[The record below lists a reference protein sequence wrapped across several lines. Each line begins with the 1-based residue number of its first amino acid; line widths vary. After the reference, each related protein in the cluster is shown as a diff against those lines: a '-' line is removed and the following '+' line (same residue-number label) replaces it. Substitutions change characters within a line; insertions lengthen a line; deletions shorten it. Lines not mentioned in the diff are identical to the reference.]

1 MSKGNNQRGRYNA
14 LNIRL
19 AKYVALVQAV
29 YDMLNQQ
36 AANIAMMT
44 GYDGSKEF
52 HFSDFPQVR
61 EAVQRLQQDYVQSMH
76 AIIYRGTSDEWKQSN
91 LVQDLLADK
100 ILGKYSS
107 KSWGLKHEVYY
118 QTNSDALKAFQQRK
132 DNGMGL
138 SQRIWNM
145 SGNYKEELEYSIS
158 TAIQKGTSA
167 VQLSKKLSKYLNDF
181 PSLKKDYKEK
191 YGKAVDCHDCEYR
204 SIRLARSEINMAY
217 RTAEQLRWMQM
228 DFVLGKEIKLSKGH
242 KERDFDIC
250 DELAGRY
257 PKDFDWKG
265 WHSNCYLPNAQVLTN
280 HGWKYIKDVLPT
292 DLVLSLNPHTRN
304 VEYVGLTAKQ
314 AFEYNGKIVHFY
326 NRGLD
331 CAVTANHRIVFMG
344 KGSGRIRY
352 TSAKEFRK
360 TIGGFYRGCEYEA
373 PERAFININGEE
385 IKFDLFCE
393 FMAYWLSDGS
403 LQHYNNICIA
413 QKVGEPAYDS
423 ILRCLSDMG
432 YHAWFGKDCI
442 CFSNKNINEY
452 LRQFG
457 KCNNKFIPTE
467 ILNASKR
474 QIQIFLD
481 AYVKCDGYMRQPHS
495 FIGNHG
501 NVFKSMKSEKMYF
514 TTSPQLCGDL
524 CELILKAGLRPSIS
538 VQKPSSHVVKKD
550 GKEIKGNYDCY
561 VIRVCHSLTSTVFDK
576 KIEEYNGMVYDLTL
590 ESNHIMYIQQNG
602 KCYWGSNC
610 TCYEIPILK
619 TEEEFWHDEDTPPIN
634 QTKPVTEFPSGFN
647 EYMEGHLDK
656 ISISNQKGT
665 LSYWLRDNE
674 DVKGCAL
681 LMNKAK
687 QVGNV
692 VQDIAERIAGEHG
705 AIVTPI
711 NYKGF
716 ASLYRKV
723 HYADQYGVRTA
734 LTEVKD
740 SVRNTIVLDGDLDS
754 VIKDLAKDS
763 HWLRTKVQTAD
774 KFCGYSGNIVNLTM
788 DNGVVAEIQVNTPK
802 MIFAKESE
810 KHARAILGDEL
821 YDKIAKETG
830 MEGGLGH
837 KLYEQIRVL
846 DKVADAE
853 KKASLEKQMR
863 DYYSH
868 FQSKAKSIEEIVEDK
883 IKELSNFDKDEV
895 REVFYFGDKAG
906 VEMSKYRKLLTSDKF
921 DIKKFKDYYYS
932 DEDKIGKLED
942 SYENLRD
949 RVNKELYLAGYEFR
963 SYYQPLIDRFDKTP
977 FAIYKSSKD
986 YTDELIA
993 IEKEVKKLNKKI
1005 LYTPLRAEEYGKYT
1019 AIGKLTLSR
1028 LNNATLEEINHYVER
1043 LDTIIGEKERPGMSL
1058 EFKLQRK
1065 DLNKVLT
1072 TQVKDPNT
1080 LLRFYDFWQSDGG
1093 AVWDCVDH
1101 LHELV
1106 NATDLDKIPRRW
1118 RYEFNK
1124 LTKELTAENIKGNG
1138 VLYYYRHIE
1147 GAYNIYKLSTM
1158 KECVDFGLSRLST
1171 KTPWNLCKIYVD
1183 NKWDLKDLPLKGFFD
1198 KENLFTPLYDRNV
1211 KNHFNVFSDA
1221 YFMPGYQHVCI
1232 NKSYFSSSG
1241 RGAKS
1246 LYERKNIC
1254 YHEFGHALDD
1264 DKMFSEELKP
1274 VYREYA
1280 KKLNDGQDQ
1289 KIRAKFWKTFDDMLD
1304 KAPNQAAI
1312 EMIQEE
1318 VTSVSDVI
1326 QAMLDDHEMWF
1337 GGHSGTYFERE
1348 SNQLAEVVAH
1358 MSENYWWGN
1367 DFFKKVW
1374 PEFYSALYQ
1383 VAKKCFK

>member
-29 YDMLNQQ
+29 YDTLNQQ
-36 AANIAMMT
+36 AANITMMT

-61 EAVQRLQQDYVQSMH
+61 EAVQRLQQDYVQSMQ

-107 KSWGLKHEVYY
+107 KSWGRKHEVYY

-217 RTAEQLRWMQM
+217 RSAEQTRWRQM
-228 DFVLGKEIKLSKGH
+228 DFVLGYEIKLSKKH
-242 KERDFDIC
+242 KKDSDIC
-250 DELAGRY
+250 DDLAGQY
-257 PKDFDWKG
+257 PKDFVWTG
-265 WHSNCYLPNAQVLTN
+265 WHPN
-280 HGWKYIKDVLPT
+280 
-292 DLVLSLNPHTRN
+292 
-304 VEYVGLTAKQ
+304 
-314 AFEYNGKIVHFY
+314 
-326 NRGLD
+326 
-331 CAVTANHRIVFMG
+331 
-344 KGSGRIRY
+344 
-352 TSAKEFRK
+352 
-360 TIGGFYRGCEYEA
+360 
-373 PERAFININGEE
+373 
-385 IKFDLFCE
+385 
-393 FMAYWLSDGS
+393 
-403 LQHYNNICIA
+403 
-413 QKVGEPAYDS
+413 
-423 ILRCLSDMG
+423 
-432 YHAWFGKDCI
+432 
-442 CFSNKNINEY
+442 
-452 LRQFG
+452 
-457 KCNNKFIPTE
+457 
-467 ILNASKR
+467 
-474 QIQIFLD
+474 
-481 AYVKCDGYMRQPHS
+481 
-495 FIGNHG
+495 
-501 NVFKSMKSEKMYF
+501 
-514 TTSPQLCGDL
+514 DL
-524 CELILKAGLRPSIS
+524 C
-538 VQKPSSHVVKKD
+538 
-550 GKEIKGNYDCY
+550 Y
-561 VIRVCHSLTSTVFDK
+561 V
-576 KIEEYNGMVYDLTL
+576 
-590 ESNHIMYIQQNG
+590 
-602 KCYWGSNC
+602 
-610 TCYEIPILK
+610 IPILK

-665 LSYWLRDNE
+665 LSYWLSDNE

-868 FQSKAKSIEEIVEDK
+868 FHPKAKSIEEIVEDK

-906 VEMSKYRKLLTSDKF
+906 IEMSKYRQLLTSDKF

-1019 AIGKLTLSR
+1019 AIGKLTLPR

-1198 KENLFTPLYDRNV
+1198 KENWFTPLYDRNV

-1318 VTSVSDVI
+1318 VASVSDVI

>member
-107 KSWGLKHEVYY
+107 KSWGRKHEVYY

-217 RTAEQLRWMQM
+217 RSAEQTRWRQM
-228 DFVLGKEIKLSKGH
+228 DFVLGYEIKLSKKH
-242 KERDFDIC
+242 KKDSDIC
-250 DELAGRY
+250 DDLAGQY
-257 PKDFDWKG
+257 PKDFVWTG
-265 WHSNCYLPNAQVLTN
+265 WHPN
-280 HGWKYIKDVLPT
+280 
-292 DLVLSLNPHTRN
+292 
-304 VEYVGLTAKQ
+304 
-314 AFEYNGKIVHFY
+314 
-326 NRGLD
+326 
-331 CAVTANHRIVFMG
+331 
-344 KGSGRIRY
+344 
-352 TSAKEFRK
+352 
-360 TIGGFYRGCEYEA
+360 
-373 PERAFININGEE
+373 
-385 IKFDLFCE
+385 
-393 FMAYWLSDGS
+393 
-403 LQHYNNICIA
+403 
-413 QKVGEPAYDS
+413 
-423 ILRCLSDMG
+423 
-432 YHAWFGKDCI
+432 
-442 CFSNKNINEY
+442 
-452 LRQFG
+452 
-457 KCNNKFIPTE
+457 
-467 ILNASKR
+467 
-474 QIQIFLD
+474 
-481 AYVKCDGYMRQPHS
+481 
-495 FIGNHG
+495 
-501 NVFKSMKSEKMYF
+501 
-514 TTSPQLCGDL
+514 DL
-524 CELILKAGLRPSIS
+524 C
-538 VQKPSSHVVKKD
+538 
-550 GKEIKGNYDCY
+550 Y
-561 VIRVCHSLTSTVFDK
+561 V
-576 KIEEYNGMVYDLTL
+576 
-590 ESNHIMYIQQNG
+590 
-602 KCYWGSNC
+602 
-610 TCYEIPILK
+610 IPILK

-692 VQDIAERIAGEHG
+692 VQDIAERIADEHG

-740 SVRNTIVLDGDLDS
+740 SVRNTIVLDGDLNS

-868 FQSKAKSIEEIVEDK
+868 FQPKEANVAKVEYQPPRLQDILSEVKSDAIISQITGGRIKTFEEFFKQSGLTIEEAQKKLEKAISDTDVYMCIDGKTLLSKVIKGDGYFKSSIETCKGSFKIIGEDRAVKERKMFGMADDCDKVEYPKYGFLASKGQMDYEDIIGFGYGDTYVRFKRSAVSGHSTFTIGDSYDGNQFIPKEVLAKEKHQLQDTIKFGFDPKQILESKQRLKEIEELEKLSTAWRKVAPASPLNAPQVQSLLSMTRAGETYKDLGAIIEKGVGQMGWYRNTYVECQIYGKLGLNDVASIEVSSIRQKEQLEKILKKKGLNIEVVPCKFNTKLKELENAFTDYDDKASQIIHSLTDKDIDNLGDFYIDGLMKRFGDKKNLWWKKIEMPNDFVSLRQKVFDGTASIEEK
-883 IKELSNFDKDEV
+883 RTYCK
-895 REVFYFGDKAG
+895 
-906 VEMSKYRKLLTSDKF
+906 M
-921 DIKKFKDYYYS
+921 
-932 DEDKIGKLED
+932 
-942 SYENLRD
+942 
-949 RVNKELYLAGYEFR
+949 YLAEIRKKSAGAFPKVWWK
-963 SYYQPLIDRFDKTP
+963 SYRPTQGGW
-977 FAIYKSSKD
+977 
-986 YTDELIA
+986 TDD
-993 IEKEVKKLNKKI
+993 V
-1005 LYTPLRAEEYGKYT
+1005 
-1019 AIGKLTLSR
+1019 
-1028 LNNATLEEINHYVER
+1028 
-1043 LDTIIGEKERPGMSL
+1043 
-1058 EFKLQRK
+1058 LQK
-1065 DLNKVLT
+1065 DL
-1072 TQVKDPNT
+1072 
-1080 LLRFYDFWQSDGG
+1080 LR
-1093 AVWDCVDH
+1093 
-1101 LHELV
+1101 
-1106 NATDLDKIPRRW
+1106 R
-1118 RYEFNK
+1118 
-1124 LTKELTAENIKGNG
+1124 KE
-1138 VLYYYRHIE
+1138 
-1147 GAYNIYKLSTM
+1147 
-1158 KECVDFGLSRLST
+1158 
-1171 KTPWNLCKIYVD
+1171 
-1183 NKWDLKDLPLKGFFD
+1183 
-1198 KENLFTPLYDRNV
+1198 
-1211 KNHFNVFSDA
+1211 
-1221 YFMPGYQHVCI
+1221 
-1232 NKSYFSSSG
+1232 
-1241 RGAKS
+1241 
-1246 LYERKNIC
+1246 
-1254 YHEFGHALDD
+1254 
-1264 DKMFSEELKP
+1264 
-1274 VYREYA
+1274 
-1280 KKLNDGQDQ
+1280 
-1289 KIRAKFWKTFDDMLD
+1289 
-1304 KAPNQAAI
+1304 
-1312 EMIQEE
+1312 
-1318 VTSVSDVI
+1318 
-1326 QAMLDDHEMWF
+1326 
-1337 GGHSGTYFERE
+1337 
-1348 SNQLAEVVAH
+1348 
-1358 MSENYWWGN
+1358 
-1367 DFFKKVW
+1367 
-1374 PEFYSALYQ
+1374 
-1383 VAKKCFK
+1383 

>member
-107 KSWGLKHEVYY
+107 KSWGRKHEVYY

-191 YGKAVDCHDCEYR
+191 YGKDVDCHDCEYR

-217 RTAEQLRWMQM
+217 RSAEQTRWRQM
-228 DFVLGKEIKLSKGH
+228 DFVLGYEIKLSKKH
-242 KERDFDIC
+242 KKDSDIC
-250 DELAGRY
+250 DDLAGQY
-257 PKDFDWKG
+257 PKDFVWTG
-265 WHSNCYLPNAQVLTN
+265 WHPN
-280 HGWKYIKDVLPT
+280 
-292 DLVLSLNPHTRN
+292 
-304 VEYVGLTAKQ
+304 
-314 AFEYNGKIVHFY
+314 
-326 NRGLD
+326 
-331 CAVTANHRIVFMG
+331 
-344 KGSGRIRY
+344 
-352 TSAKEFRK
+352 
-360 TIGGFYRGCEYEA
+360 
-373 PERAFININGEE
+373 
-385 IKFDLFCE
+385 
-393 FMAYWLSDGS
+393 
-403 LQHYNNICIA
+403 
-413 QKVGEPAYDS
+413 
-423 ILRCLSDMG
+423 
-432 YHAWFGKDCI
+432 
-442 CFSNKNINEY
+442 
-452 LRQFG
+452 
-457 KCNNKFIPTE
+457 
-467 ILNASKR
+467 
-474 QIQIFLD
+474 
-481 AYVKCDGYMRQPHS
+481 
-495 FIGNHG
+495 
-501 NVFKSMKSEKMYF
+501 
-514 TTSPQLCGDL
+514 DL
-524 CELILKAGLRPSIS
+524 C
-538 VQKPSSHVVKKD
+538 
-550 GKEIKGNYDCY
+550 Y
-561 VIRVCHSLTSTVFDK
+561 V
-576 KIEEYNGMVYDLTL
+576 
-590 ESNHIMYIQQNG
+590 
-602 KCYWGSNC
+602 
-610 TCYEIPILK
+610 IPILK

-692 VQDIAERIAGEHG
+692 VQDIAERIADEHG

-740 SVRNTIVLDGDLDS
+740 SVRNTIVLDGDLNS

-868 FQSKAKSIEEIVEDK
+868 FQPKEANVAKVEYQPPRLQDILSEVKSDAIISQITGGRIKTFEEFFKQSGLTIEEAQKKLEKAISDTDVYMCIDGKTLLSKVIKGDGYFKSSIETCKGSFKIIGEDRAVKERKMFGMADDCDKVEYPKYGFLASKGQMDYEDIIGFGYGDTYVRFKRSAVSGHSTFTIGDSYDGNQFIPKEVLAKEKHQLQDTIKFGFDPKQILESKQRLKEIEELEKLSTAWRKVAPASPLNAPQVQSLLSMTRAGETYKDLGAIIEKGVGQMGWYRNTYVECQIYGKLGLNDVASIEVSSIRQKEQLEKILKKKGLNIEVVPCKFNTKLKELENAFTDYDDKASQIIHSLTDKDIDNLGDFYIDGLMKRFGDKKNLWWKKIEMPNDFVSLRQKVFDGTASIEEK
-883 IKELSNFDKDEV
+883 RTYCK
-895 REVFYFGDKAG
+895 
-906 VEMSKYRKLLTSDKF
+906 M
-921 DIKKFKDYYYS
+921 
-932 DEDKIGKLED
+932 
-942 SYENLRD
+942 
-949 RVNKELYLAGYEFR
+949 YLAEIRKKSAGAFPKVWWK
-963 SYYQPLIDRFDKTP
+963 SYRPTQGGW
-977 FAIYKSSKD
+977 
-986 YTDELIA
+986 TDD
-993 IEKEVKKLNKKI
+993 V
-1005 LYTPLRAEEYGKYT
+1005 
-1019 AIGKLTLSR
+1019 
-1028 LNNATLEEINHYVER
+1028 
-1043 LDTIIGEKERPGMSL
+1043 
-1058 EFKLQRK
+1058 LQK
-1065 DLNKVLT
+1065 DL
-1072 TQVKDPNT
+1072 
-1080 LLRFYDFWQSDGG
+1080 LR
-1093 AVWDCVDH
+1093 
-1101 LHELV
+1101 
-1106 NATDLDKIPRRW
+1106 R
-1118 RYEFNK
+1118 
-1124 LTKELTAENIKGNG
+1124 KE
-1138 VLYYYRHIE
+1138 
-1147 GAYNIYKLSTM
+1147 
-1158 KECVDFGLSRLST
+1158 
-1171 KTPWNLCKIYVD
+1171 
-1183 NKWDLKDLPLKGFFD
+1183 
-1198 KENLFTPLYDRNV
+1198 
-1211 KNHFNVFSDA
+1211 
-1221 YFMPGYQHVCI
+1221 
-1232 NKSYFSSSG
+1232 
-1241 RGAKS
+1241 
-1246 LYERKNIC
+1246 
-1254 YHEFGHALDD
+1254 
-1264 DKMFSEELKP
+1264 
-1274 VYREYA
+1274 
-1280 KKLNDGQDQ
+1280 
-1289 KIRAKFWKTFDDMLD
+1289 
-1304 KAPNQAAI
+1304 
-1312 EMIQEE
+1312 
-1318 VTSVSDVI
+1318 
-1326 QAMLDDHEMWF
+1326 
-1337 GGHSGTYFERE
+1337 
-1348 SNQLAEVVAH
+1348 
-1358 MSENYWWGN
+1358 
-1367 DFFKKVW
+1367 
-1374 PEFYSALYQ
+1374 
-1383 VAKKCFK
+1383 

>member
-107 KSWGLKHEVYY
+107 KSLGRKHEVYY

-138 SQRIWNM
+138 SQRIWNI

-181 PSLKKDYKEK
+181 PSLKKDYKDK

-740 SVRNTIVLDGDLDS
+740 SVRNTIVLDGDLNS
-754 VIKDLAKDS
+754 VIKDLAKDP

-802 MIFAKESE
+802 MIFAKENE

-868 FQSKAKSIEEIVEDK
+868 FQPKARKKRSSYDAMK
-883 IKELSNFDKDEV
+883 IQADWNT
-895 REVFYFGDKAG
+895 
-906 VEMSKYRKLLTSDKF
+906 RKLDKF
-921 DIKKFKDYYYS
+921 EKDTLKS
-932 DEDKIGKLED
+932 LE
-942 SYENLRD
+942 
-949 RVNKELYLAGYEFR
+949 
-963 SYYQPLIDRFDKTP
+963 T
-977 FAIYKSSKD
+977 
-986 YTDELIA
+986 
-993 IEKEVKKLNKKI
+993 
-1005 LYTPLRAEEYGKYT
+1005 
-1019 AIGKLTLSR
+1019 
-1028 LNNATLEEINHYVER
+1028 NATLLGIDYYKEFYSQLISKNFNVDEFALKLYSYDSKLEKAQDKFNSELLALEERMKKVYYPKEIQDKVTIVRMKIKTWNWYDRKALEGAQNLMNDFDESLKGKPFSVSFGNNKYKDVGR
-1043 LDTIIGEKERPGMSL
+1043 VTLDTFSL
-1058 EFKLQRK
+1058 EKDREYAKRIEIIRGTMHDDGDWHGLGEIGDKLIKGADAFKK
-1065 DLNKVLT
+1065 DTKAELEL
-1072 TQVKDPNT
+1072 
-1080 LLRFYDFWQSDGG
+1080 YDKLKSDAKGL
-1093 AVWDCVDH
+1093 WDAVDH
-1101 LHELV
+1101 LHEMSIANDFNV
-1106 NATDLDKIPRRW
+1106 IPKRW
-1118 RYEFNK
+1118 REQFNRYASF
-1124 LTKELTAENIKGNG
+1124 LTSDNITMYG
-1138 VLYYYRHIE
+1138 VQKYYHEIE
-1147 GAYNIYKLSTM
+1147 GAYNIYKLSSM
-1158 KECVDFGLSRLST
+1158 SKMWGIDLAKISYN
-1171 KTPWNLCKIYVD
+1171 TPWNIVQLYYEERIPMKV
-1183 NKWDLKDLPLKGFFD
+1183 LPMKSFFD
-1198 KENLFTPLYDRNV
+1198 KFKHYVPVIWNESSKGAYYSFRYDHVSMMRRQFIDGRYS
-1211 KNHFNVFSDA
+1211 KSDFNKKRV
-1221 YFMPGYQHVCI
+1221 
-1232 NKSYFSSSG
+1232 
-1241 RGAKS
+1241 
-1246 LYERKNIC
+1246 L
-1254 YHEFGHALDD
+1254 YHEYGHAIDHERGIEKRDDLRALFDKFKTKVQTDDYRTKLLAKLDFHYNEMID
-1264 DKMFSEELKP
+1264 DAFGDIAKEDATSEKAGLISDIIESMTK
-1274 VYREYA
+1274 
-1280 KKLNDGQDQ
+1280 DH
-1289 KIRAKFWKTFDDMLD
+1289 
-1304 KAPNQAAI
+1304 KAP
-1312 EMIQEE
+1312 
-1318 VTSVSDVI
+1318 
-1326 QAMLDDHEMWF
+1326 F
-1337 GGHSGTYFERE
+1337 GGHGFKYWDDKDFYGRE
-1348 SNQLAEVVAH
+1348 EFIAH
-1358 MSENYWWGN
+1358 MSEVYWQG
-1367 DFFKKVW
+1367 DDLLKKVW
-1374 PEFYSALYQ
+1374 PDLYNALYKM
-1383 VAKKCFK
+1383 ALKTLR